1 MPARVVLDTN
11 VYVSAYGF
19 GGAPAR
25 LLRAAITGEFDL
37 VASPALLAEVA
48 RILADKIGFDGE
60 HVEAAV
66 RQIARIADVVRP
78 GQSLTVLADEPDNR
92 VLECAVA
99 GEADTIVSGDRHL
112 LELGE
117 YAGIRV
123 ITVAEAISEL
133 EGASL

>member
-1 MPARVVLDTN
+1 VFDTN

-25 LLRAAITGEFDL
+25 LLRAAITGEFGL
-37 VASPALLAEVA
+37 VTSPALLAEAA
-48 RILADKIGFDGE
+48 RILADKLEFDGE

-66 RQIARIADVVRP
+66 RQIARIAEVVRP
-78 GQSLTVLADEPDNR
+78 GARLTVLADEPDNR

-99 GEADTIVSGDRHL
+99 GAADTIVSGDRHL
-112 LELGE
+112 LELRE

-123 ITVAEAISEL
+123 LTVADALSEL
-133 EGASL
+133 GGTD